1 MPNPAPARIRRGRHV
16 ARMAIAVLSL
26 GACAFAQLDLTNT
39 TVVTRGA
46 RAPETERTAVNVLI
60 DEVQKRTGLQWRTS
74 AEWPESGA
82 VIAIWSGP
90 RPPRW
95 AEGFIGPEDGPGGEG
110 YRLSVATHIDGQPI
124 VVIHGGS
131 PRGVLFGVGHLLRKL
146 NWIEGGASLPYAF
159 DVTTSP
165 AYAIRGHQ
173 LGYRNRANS
182 WDAWTAEQ
190 FDQHIRELALF
201 GANCI
206 ENIPFQDPSS
216 SPHMKFT
223 REAANS
229 MMSEICRKY
238 DLDYWVWTPA
248 DFDLT
253 DGAKR
258 AQQLD
263 QHEALYKSCPRLDA
277 VFFPGG
283 DPGNNHPSLVLPF
296 LKDISE
302 RLQTYHPK
310 AGVWL
315 SLQGFDGEQT
325 DYVFDFLVREQPT
338 WFTGIVSGPSSP
350 PIEQTRRRLPSQYL
364 HRHYP
369 DITHSVRAQYPVQ
382 WWDPS
387 FALTLGREG
396 INPRPAFYAHIHNWF
411 APYTNGFL
419 TYSDGVHDDVNK
431 AIWSMRGWDPGAGV
445 REMLSDYTRFFFGPA
460 VAEGA
465 ADGILALEQ
474 NWAGPIATNGGIDA
488 TLALWERLDAQAP
501 QLQTN
506 WRWQMCLLRAV
517 YDAYQKHR
525 QIYESSL
532 EDAANA
538 ILVQA
543 STLGPELAMDQAMDV
558 LKRAETDPVR
568 GEWRARIEG
577 LCDALY
583 RSIQLQTSVEKHQA
597 SGAERGCILDFVD
610 YPFNNRWWLEDEFKK
625 VREMTS
631 VEEQIQRLAT
641 LATWENPGPGSAYDD
656 VGNVSKSAHVVLGEG
671 VNTDPLF
678 QSNPNPDH
686 VWANNGLNRDRLS
699 WQTYM
704 DWPIAVKY
712 QVDPALTY
720 AVRISGQGDALT
732 YIDGI
737 RVQPT
742 RYGKTPAEPKEF
754 PVPQS
759 ALDDGVIIITWERP
773 DERHLN
779 WRQRSRINE
788 IWLLRQ

>member
-1 MPNPAPARIRRGRHV
+1 MLNPAPAGIRRGRHV

-26 GACAFAQLDLTNT
+26 GACAFAQLDLKNT
-39 TVVTRGA
+39 TVVTRGS
-46 RAPETERTAVNVLI
+46 RAPETERTAVNVLLE
-60 DEVQKRTGLQWRTS
+60 EVQKRTGLQWSTS
-74 AEWPESGA
+74 DEWPESGA

-95 AEGFIGPEDGPGGEG
+95 AQGFTGPENGPGGEG
-110 YRLSVATHIDGQPI
+110 YRLTVATHIDGQPI
-124 VVIHGGS
+124 VVIHGGT

-146 NWIEGGASLPYAF
+146 NWVEGGASLPHAI

-223 REAANS
+223 REAANV

-258 AQQLD
+258 TQQLD

-302 RLQTYHPK
+302 RLHKYHPR

-315 SLQGFDGEQT
+315 SLQGFDEDQT
-325 DYVFDFLVREQPT
+325 DYVFDFLVQEQPV

-396 INPRPAFYAHIHNWF
+396 INPRPVYYAHIHNWF

-431 AIWSMRGWDPGAGV
+431 AIWSMRGWDPGADV
-445 REMLSDYTRFFFGPA
+445 REMLLDYTRFFFGPG

-474 NWAGPIATNGGIDA
+474 NWVGPIATNGGIDA

-525 QIYESSL
+525 RIYESSL

-538 ILVQA
+538 ILAQA
-543 STLGPELAMDQAMDV
+543 STLGPELAMVQAMDV

-597 SGAERGCILDFVD
+597 SGAERGCVLDFVD
-610 YPFNNRWWLEDEFKK
+610 FPFNNRWWLEDEFKK

-641 LATWENPGPGSAYDD
+641 LASWENPGPGSAYDD

-671 VNTDPLF
+671 FNTDPLF
-678 QSNPNPDH
+678 QNNPNPDH

-712 QVDPALTY
+712 QVDPASKY
-720 AVRISGQGDALT
+720 VVRISGQGEALT
-732 YIDGI
+732 SIDGI
-737 RVQPT
+737 RVQPA

-759 ALDDGVIIITWERP
+759 ALDDGAIIITWERP